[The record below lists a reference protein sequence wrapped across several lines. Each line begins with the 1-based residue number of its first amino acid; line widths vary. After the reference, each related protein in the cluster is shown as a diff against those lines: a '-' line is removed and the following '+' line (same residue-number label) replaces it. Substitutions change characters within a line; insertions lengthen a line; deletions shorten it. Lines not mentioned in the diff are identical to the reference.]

1 MTTTRLLSA
10 ALIAAAVHATSVM
23 AHENA
28 ATHRYLTEG
37 ATNAAAHHVEG
48 HAGIDVPHAASP
60 ADPQGYSCDVGD
72 TVHMC

>member
-1 MTTTRLLSA
+1 MATPSLLSA
-10 ALIAAAVHATSVM
+10 GLIVAIMLATPVM
-23 AHENA
+23 ARDA
-28 ATHRYLTEG
+28 ADHRHLT

-48 HAGIDVPHAASP
+48 HAGIDVPHAATP

>member
-1 MTTTRLLSA
+1 MATPSLLSA
-10 ALIAAAVHATSVM
+10 GLIVAVMLATPVM
-23 AHENA
+23 ACDA
-28 ATHRYLTEG
+28 ADHRHLT

-60 ADPQGYSCDVGD
+60 ADHQGYSCDVGD